1 MNTTRRWSLVPVV
14 VASALAAGCHDSRPS
29 ASEDIDRDAGGAG
42 VAGSAG
48 SAGGAGANVPDPP
61 GMPPCASTPMHFSA
75 GALEVSPCITWGY
88 ASVPCAG
95 VNVRGSATTTS
106 EQAWQIHSATNSQ
119 DGGFASKESATS
131 EPSDWLV
138 AHGFGF
144 ALPDGAS
151 VLGISLRVSRELTE
165 GVVRDHAV
173 RLVKHDQILD
183 GDRAAPDDWAAG
195 IAKVDYGNWND
206 SWGTTW
212 TTAEINDPSFGV
224 ALRIHRR
231 PDPARPRSTSFA
243 WPSITA
249 GTSRAPFEALLFQA
263 TDVRRSEVV
272 PGRAVM
278 EGGVVVFET

>member
-75 GALEVSPCITWGY
+75 GALEASPCITWGY

-106 EQAWQIHSATNSQ
+106 EQAWQIDSATDSQ

-151 VLGISLRVSRELTE
+151 VLGIRLRSSRELTE
-165 GVVRDHAV
+165 GVVRDRCG
-173 RLVKHDQILD
+173 RLVKHDQTSTATAQPPTTGPRVSRRSTTGTGTIR
-183 GDRAAPDDWAAG
+183 GVRRGRQRRSMIRASASPCAF
-195 IAKVDYGNWND
+195 
-206 SWGTTW
+206 T
-212 TTAEINDPSFGV
+212 
-224 ALRIHRR
+224 RR

-278 EGGVVVFET
+278 EGAFVVFET